1 MTSLFDAVTFG
12 KIALANRLVMAP
24 MTRNRAKPCGGA
36 TDLMAEY
43 YAQRASAGLII
54 TEGTQPSQ
62 IGQGFM
68 NTPGLH
74 HPEQVKTWR
83 AVTDAVH
90 ARGGR
95 IVVQLMHSGRIG
107 HPSLYDSA
115 HQSVAPSPVAA
126 AGQCFT
132 PNGLAAYPTPR
143 ELTVEEIQHTVR
155 DFADAA
161 RNAIEAGFDGVQIH
175 AGNGFLL
182 HQFLAE
188 NTNRRTDA
196 YGGSVANR
204 IRFTVEVT
212 EAVAAAIGNER
223 TSVRVSPAN
232 TYNDIAEGDTDALYA
247 SLVPALPELA
257 FLEVCEIVSRP
268 VTRAVR
274 DRWQGNLI
282 VNPHATPDSFPAAV
296 ESAQQVLD
304 EGLADAVS
312 LGALFLANPD
322 LPARISAGGP
332 FNTADESTFYGG
344 DHRGYT
350 DYAVL
355 GPGSD
360 R

>member
-1 MTSLFDAVTFG
+1 MTSLFDSVTFG
-12 KIALANRLVMAP
+12 KIPLANRLVMAP

-36 TDLMAEY
+36 TELMAEY

-62 IGQGFM
+62 VGQGFL

-74 HPEQVKTWR
+74 HPEQVRSWR

-90 ARGGR
+90 EKGGR

-115 HQSVAPSPVAA
+115 HRSVAPSAIAA

-132 PNGLAAYPTPR
+132 PDGMRDYPVPH
-143 ELTVEEIQHTVR
+143 ELTTDEIAATVR

-161 RNAIEAGFDGVQIH
+161 RNAVEAGFDGVQVH

-188 NTNRRTDA
+188 NTNHRTDA
-196 YGGSVANR
+196 YGGSLAHR

-212 EAVAAAIGNER
+212 EAVVAAIGNER
-223 TSVRVSPAN
+223 TSVRLSPGN
-232 TYNDIAEGDTDALYA
+232 PYNDIVEGDTEALYA
-247 SLVPALPELA
+247 ALVPALPELA
-257 FLEVCEIVSRP
+257 FLEVCEIVTRP

-274 DRWQGNLI
+274 ELWRGNLV
-282 VNPHATPDSFPAAV
+282 VNPHAAPDSFPASV
-296 ESAQQVLD
+296 EAAQEILD
-304 EGLADAVS
+304 GGLADAVS

-322 LPARISAGGP
+322 LPARVQAGGP
-332 FNTADESTFYGG
+332 FTAPDETTYYGG

-350 DYAVL
+350 DYPVL
-355 GPGSD
+355 G

>member
-1 MTSLFDAVTFG
+1 MTSLFDPVSFG
-12 KIALANRLVMAP
+12 KITLANRLVMAP

-36 TDLMAEY
+36 TELMAEY

-62 IGQGFM
+62 VGQGFL

-74 HPEQVKTWR
+74 HPEQVKSWR

-90 ARGGR
+90 ANGGS
-95 IVVQLMHSGRIG
+95 IVVQLMHAGRIG

-132 PNGLAAYPTPR
+132 PDGPRDYPVPH
-143 ELTVEEIQHTVR
+143 ELTADEIAATVE
-155 DFADAA
+155 DFVTAS

-188 NTNRRTDA
+188 NTNHRTDV
-196 YGGSVANR
+196 YGGTLANR
-204 IRFTVEVT
+204 IRLTVEVT
-212 EAVAAAIGNER
+212 EAVAKAIGNER
-223 TSVRVSPAN
+223 TSVRVSPGN
-232 TYNDIAEGDTDALYA
+232 TYNDIAEGDTETLYA
-247 SLVPALPELA
+247 ALVPALPELA

-268 VTRAVR
+268 ATRAIR
-274 DRWQGNLI
+274 DLWQGNLI
-282 VNPHATPDSFPAAV
+282 VNPHATPDSFPATA
-296 ESAQQVLD
+296 ETAQQVLD

-312 LGALFLANPD
+312 LGGLFLANPD
-322 LPARISAGGP
+322 LPARIQAGGP
-332 FNTADESTFYGG
+332 FNTPDESTYYGG

-350 DYAVL
+350 DYPVL
-355 GPGSD
+355 GQGSD

>member
-1 MTSLFDAVTFG
+1 MTSLFDSVTFG
-12 KIALANRLVMAP
+12 KIPLANRLVMAP
-24 MTRNRAKPCGGA
+24 MTRNRATSSGEA
-36 TDLMAEY
+36 TELMAEY

-54 TEGTQPSQ
+54 TEGVQPSQ
-62 IGQGFM
+62 VGQGFL

-74 HPEQVKTWR
+74 TPEQVRSWR

-90 ARGGR
+90 DRGGR

-132 PNGLAAYPTPR
+132 PDGMRDYEVPR
-143 ELTVEEIQHTVR
+143 ELTVDEIAATVQ
-155 DFADAA
+155 DFATAA
-161 RNAIEAGFDGVQIH
+161 RNAVEAGFDGVQVH

-182 HQFLAE
+182 HQFLAG

-196 YGGSVANR
+196 YGGSVENR

-223 TSVRVSPAN
+223 TAMRISPGN
-232 TYNDIAEGDTDALYA
+232 TYNDIAEDDTEALYA
-247 SLVPALPELA
+247 ALVPALPELA
-257 FLEVCEIVSRP
+257 FLEVCEIVARP
-268 VTRAVR
+268 VTRTLR
-274 DRWQGNLI
+274 DLWKGNLV
-282 VNPHATPDSFPAAV
+282 VNPHPAQDSFPATR

-322 LPARISAGGP
+322 LPARIEAGGP
-332 FNTADESTFYGG
+332 FNEPDEATYYGG

-350 DYAVL
+350 DYPVL
-355 GPGSD
+355 S

>member
-1 MTSLFDAVTFG
+1 MTTLFDSVTFG
-12 KIALANRLVMAP
+12 KITLANRLVMAP

-36 TDLMAEY
+36 TEQMAEY
-43 YAQRASAGLII
+43 YAQRASAGLVI

-62 IGQGFM
+62 VGQGFL

-74 HPEQVKTWR
+74 HPEQVRTWR

-126 AGQCFT
+126 AGRCFT
-132 PNGLAAYPTPR
+132 PDGPQDYPVPH
-143 ELTVEEIQHTVR
+143 ELTADEIAATVQ
-155 DFADAA
+155 DFVTAS
-161 RNAIEAGFDGVQIH
+161 RNAVEAGFDGVQIH

-182 HQFLAE
+182 HQFLAA
-188 NTNRRTDA
+188 NTNHRTDA
-196 YGGSVANR
+196 YGGSIANR

-223 TSVRVSPAN
+223 TSVRVSPGN
-232 TYNDIAEGDTDALYA
+232 TYNDIAEGETEELYTAL
-247 SLVPALPELA
+247 VQALPDLA
-257 FLEVCEIVSRP
+257 FLEVCEIVTRP
-268 VTRAVR
+268 VTRTVR
-274 DRWQGNLI
+274 DLWQGNLI
-282 VNPHATPDSFPAAV
+282 VNPHATPDSFPAGV
-296 ESAQQVLD
+296 EAARQVLD

-322 LPARISAGGP
+322 LPARIQAGGP
-332 FNTADESTFYGG
+332 FNTPDESAYYGG

-350 DYAVL
+350 DYPAL
-355 GPGSD
+355 GRESS

>member
-1 MTSLFDAVTFG
+1 MTSLFEPATFG
-12 KIALANRLVMAP
+12 KIALRNRLVMAP
-24 MTRNRAKPCGGA
+24 MTRNRALPCGGA
-36 TDLMAEY
+36 NELMAEY

-54 TEGTQPSQ
+54 TEGVQPSQ
-62 IGQGFM
+62 VGQGFL

-74 HPEQVKTWR
+74 HPEQVKSWR

-90 ARGGR
+90 AAGGS

-107 HPSLYDSA
+107 HPSLYESA
-115 HQSVAPSPVAA
+115 HQSVAPSAVAA
-126 AGQCFT
+126 AGQTFT
-132 PNGLAAYPTPR
+132 PEGPKDYPVPR
-143 ELTVEEIQHTVR
+143 EMTLDEIAETVQ
-155 DFADAA
+155 DFANAA
-161 RNAIEAGFDGVQIH
+161 RNAIDAGFDGVQVH

-182 HQFLAE
+182 HQFLAA
-188 NTNRRTDA
+188 NTNHRTDA

-204 IRFTVEVT
+204 IRLTVEVT

-223 TSVRVSPAN
+223 TSVRVSPGN

-247 SLVPALPELA
+247 ALVPALPELA
-257 FLEVCEIVSRP
+257 FLEVCEMVTRP

-274 DRWQGNLI
+274 DLWRGALV
-282 VNPHATPDSFPAAV
+282 VNPHATPTSFPASPQTAL
-296 ESAQQVLD
+296 EVLD

-322 LPARISAGGP
+322 LPARVQAGGP
-332 FNTADESTFYGG
+332 FNQADESTFYGG

-350 DYAVL
+350 DYPVL
-355 GPGSD
+355 G

>member
-1 MTSLFDAVTFG
+1 MTSLFDSVTFG
-12 KIALANRLVMAP
+12 KIPLANRLVMAP

-36 TDLMAEY
+36 TELMAEY

-54 TEGTQPSQ
+54 TEGVQPSQ
-62 IGQGFM
+62 VGQGFL

-74 HPEQVKTWR
+74 HPEQVASWR
-83 AVTDAVH
+83 SVTDAVH
-90 ARGGR
+90 AAGGR
-95 IVVQLMHSGRIG
+95 IVAQLMHAGRIG

-115 HQSVAPSPVAA
+115 HTSVAPSPVAA

-132 PNGLAAYPTPR
+132 PGGMQDYPVPH
-143 ELTVEEIQHTVR
+143 ELTADEIAATVG
-155 DFADAA
+155 DFATAA
-161 RNAIEAGFDGVQIH
+161 RNAVEAGFDGVEIH

-188 NTNRRTDA
+188 NTNHRTDA
-196 YGGSVANR
+196 YGGSVAHR

-212 EAVAAAIGNER
+212 EAVVAAIGNER
-223 TSVRVSPAN
+223 TSMRISPGN
-232 TYNDIAEGDTDALYA
+232 TYNDIAEGDTEALYA
-247 SLVPALPELA
+247 ALVPALPELA

-274 DRWQGNLI
+274 DLWRGNL
-282 VNPHATPDSFPAAV
+282 VLNPHAAPDSFPATAK
-296 ESAQQVLD
+296 SAQDVLD

-322 LPARISAGGP
+322 LPARIAAGGP
-332 FNTADESTFYGG
+332 FNEADESAFYGG

-350 DYAVL
+350 NYPAL
-355 GPGSD
+355 G

>member
-1 MTSLFDAVTFG
+1 MTSLFDSLTFG
-12 KIALANRLVMAP
+12 KIPLANRLVMAP

-36 TDLMAEY
+36 TELMAEY
-43 YAQRASAGLII
+43 YAQRASAGLVI
-54 TEGTQPSQ
+54 TEGVQPSRT
-62 IGQGFM
+62 GQGFI

-74 HPEQVKTWR
+74 HPEQVRTWR

-90 ARGGR
+90 AAGGR

-107 HPSLYDSA
+107 HPSLYESA
-115 HQSVAPSPVAA
+115 HRSVAPSPVAA

-132 PNGLAAYPTPR
+132 PDGMRDYEVPH
-143 ELTVEEIQHTVR
+143 ELTVEEIAATVA
-155 DFADAA
+155 DFASAA
-161 RNAIEAGFDGVQIH
+161 RNAVEAGFDGVQVH

-196 YGGSVANR
+196 YGGSLANR
-204 IRFTVEVT
+204 IRLTVEVT

-223 TSVRVSPAN
+223 TAVRLSPAN
-232 TYNDIAEGDTDALYA
+232 PYNDIAEGDTDALYA
-247 SLVPALPELA
+247 ALVPALPDLA
-257 FLEVCEIVSRP
+257 FLEVCEIVARP
-268 VTRAVR
+268 VTRTVR
-274 DRWQGNLI
+274 DLWRGNLV
-282 VNPHATPDSFPAAV
+282 VNPHATPDSFPATAAT
-296 ESAQQVLD
+296 AQEVLD

-322 LPARISAGGP
+322 LPARIRTGGP
-332 FNTADESTFYGG
+332 FNAADESTFYGG

-350 DYAVL
+350 DYPAL
-355 GPGSD
+355 D

>member
-1 MTSLFDAVTFG
+1 MTSLFDSVTFG
-12 KIALANRLVMAP
+12 KITLGNRLVMAP
-24 MTRNRAKPCGGA
+24 MTRNRAKSCGGA
-36 TDLMAEY
+36 TELMAEY

-62 IGQGFM
+62 VGQGFL

-74 HPEQVKTWR
+74 HPEQVRTWR

-90 ARGGR
+90 AKGGR

-107 HPSLYDSA
+107 HPSLYESA
-115 HQSVAPSPVAA
+115 HHSVAPSAVAA

-132 PNGLAAYPTPR
+132 PHGMQNYPTPR
-143 ELTVEEIQHTVR
+143 ELTVEEIAATVE
-155 DFADAA
+155 DFVTAS

-188 NTNRRTDA
+188 NTNHRTDA
-196 YGGSVANR
+196 YGGSLANR
-204 IRFTVEVT
+204 IRLTVDVT
-212 EAVAAAIGNER
+212 NAVAGAIGNER
-223 TSVRVSPAN
+223 TSVRLSPGN
-232 TYNDIAEGDTDALYA
+232 TYNDIAEGDTEALYA
-247 SLVPALPELA
+247 ALVPALPELA

-268 VTRAVR
+268 VTRSIR
-274 DRWQGNLI
+274 DLWQGGLI
-282 VNPHATPDSFPAAV
+282 VNPHATPDSFPATVAT
-296 ESAQQVLD
+296 AQQVLD

-322 LPARISAGGP
+322 LPARIRAAAP
-332 FNTADESTFYGG
+332 FNAPDESTYYGG

-350 DYAVL
+350 DYPVL
-355 GPGSD
+355 GQDSG

>member
-1 MTSLFDAVTFG
+1 MTSLFDSVTFG
-12 KIALANRLVMAP
+12 KIPLSNRLVMAP

-36 TDLMAEY
+36 TELMAEY

-62 IGQGFM
+62 VGQGFL

-83 AVTDAVH
+83 TVTDAVH
-90 ARGGR
+90 AAGGR

-107 HPSLYDSA
+107 HPSLYASA
-115 HQSVAPSPVAA
+115 HTSVAPSPVAA

-132 PNGLAAYPTPR
+132 PDGPQDYPVPH
-143 ELTVEEIQHTVR
+143 ELTTDEIATTVE
-155 DFADAA
+155 DFATAA
-161 RNAIEAGFDGVQIH
+161 RNAVEAGFDGVQIH

-188 NTNRRTDA
+188 NTNHRTDA
-196 YGGSVANR
+196 YGGSLANR
-204 IRFTVEVT
+204 IRLTVEVT

-223 TSVRVSPAN
+223 TSVRVSPGN

-247 SLVPALPELA
+247 ALVPALPELA
-257 FLEVCEIVSRP
+257 FLEVCEIVTRP

-274 DRWQGNLI
+274 DLWQGNLV
-282 VNPHATPDSFPAAV
+282 VNPHATADSFPATTETAR
-296 ESAQQVLD
+296 QILD
-304 EGLADAVS
+304 AGLADAVS

-322 LPARISAGGP
+322 LPARIQAGGP
-332 FNTADESTFYGG
+332 FNEPDESTYYGG

-350 DYAVL
+350 DYPAL
-355 GPGSD
+355 GK
-360 R
+360 